1 MVVRS
6 FNRLDDESRREI
18 DTAVYDA
25 ICARESLRRA
35 PYSAPA
41 AFVCR
46 PSQSARRKATT
57 RYTACCAAIAALVAL
72 LLWGTAA
79 AQGVAL
85 ATAIFGL
92 WMALL
97 PAGGAWLASEYERW
111 RADK

>member
-6 FNRLDDESRREI
+6 FNRLDTETQREI

-57 RYTACCAAIAALVAL
+57 RYAACCAAMAALVAL
-72 LLWGTAA
+72 LTWGTAT

-97 PAGGAWLASEYERW
+97 PVGGAWMRSEYERW
-111 RADK
+111 RANQ